1 MTPPQFRPRNTKR
14 ARSLRKSATP
24 AERQLW
30 RQLRNS
36 SIQGFKF
43 SRQMPVGPYFAD
55 FLCRAAKLVI
65 ELDGN
70 SHDAKL
76 DYDARR
82 DAYLGENG
90 YQVLRFSNQQVF
102 ENLEGAVASIEH
114 ALTRLPTPSPSRLR
128 EGGSPQ

>member
-1 MTPPQFRPRNTKR
+1 
-14 ARSLRKSATP
+14 
-24 AERQLW
+24 
-30 RQLRNS
+30 
-36 SIQGFKF
+36 
-43 SRQMPVGPYFAD
+43 MPVDPYFAD

-70 SHDAKL
+70 SHDAQL
-76 DYDARR
+76 DYDVRR

-102 ENLEGAVASIEH
+102 ENMEGVVAIIEH

>member
-1 MTPPQFRPRNTKR
+1 
-14 ARSLRKSATP
+14 
-24 AERQLW
+24 
-30 RQLRNS
+30 
-36 SIQGFKF
+36 
-43 SRQMPVGPYFAD
+43 MPVGAYFAD

-82 DAYLGENG
+82 DAYLDENG

-102 ENLEGAVASIEH
+102 ENLEGVVAIIEH
-114 ALTRLPTPSPSRLR
+114 ALARLPTPSPSRLR
-128 EGGSPQ
+128 EGGTPQ

>member
-1 MTPPQFRPRNTKR
+1 MTPPQFRPRNTQR

-30 RQLRNS
+30 GQLRNS

-70 SHDAKL
+70 SHDAQL
-76 DYDARR
+76 DYHARR
-82 DAYLGENG
+82 NAYLGKNG

-102 ENLEGAVASIEH
+102 ENIEGVVAIIEH
-114 ALTRLPTPSPSRLR
+114 ALTRLPTPSPSRLQ
-128 EGGSPQ
+128 EGGTSQ